1 MNNMKRLLV
10 LLFVAA
16 LAVGLLAGCVKSE
29 PKEEKPT
36 AEPTAVATEVPEETP
51 KPTPEPTPKPT
62 PKPTG
67 KIKLQYYIATGE
79 SDKKSV
85 NDWVAAF
92 QKQYPNVTVQT
103 DFSQVGKEVI
113 AAQIASKSVGDVFF
127 LWETDVYNYAS
138 VHKALMPLDYYVEA
152 LNIDLGDVFSAI
164 KDMGTVEGKL
174 YMVMRDYNHIVLRY
188 NRDLIK
194 AAQLVDPIELEAEG
208 TWDWDTFRSYCIQLT
223 TQDETAEVQT
233 VGCSLRLG
241 YAPIYIPFLEGWGGS
256 WYDKEDK
263 KVTFI
268 SDLRV
273 IEGVKT
279 MVSFV
284 QEDDCCQYNP
294 VGGRSIKKTPD
305 QNDFAGYN
313 TESQI
318 VFNDTDF
325 PSFATAGKS
334 YESKGIDWDIV
345 SMPAFPTH
353 KVGTCATG
361 FAVFNGTKNPD
372 AAAALCLSLYT
383 EEGQRAYNGQEG
395 GSVPNVRT
403 LADAN
408 FWRVPFADKSIDPA
422 EGKNYNAFI
431 SFPEA
436 DTYGQVE
443 CVVPPE
449 IASIIKDYMANIVP
463 YAVNGSRSV
472 DDTLYR
478 LEIEANEKWD
488 SLYAD

>member
-1 MNNMKRLLV
+1 MKTNAKSLIKMAL
-10 LLFVAA
+10 A
-16 LAVGLLAGCVKSE
+16 LAVAIIMTMVFFGCKDYVANDGE
-29 PKEEKPT
+29 LPPDYKP
-36 AEPTAVATEVPEETP
+36 E
-51 KPTPEPTPKPT
+51 
-62 PKPTG
+62 PTG
-67 KIKLQYYIATGE
+67 KIKLQYYIATSE
-79 SDKKSV
+79 SDKRSV

-92 QKQYPNVTVQT
+92 QKQYPNVTVQA
-103 DFSQVGKEVI
+103 DLSQVGKEVI

-208 TWDWDTFRSYCIQLT
+208 AWDWDTFRSYCVQLT
-223 TQDETAEVQT
+223 TQDESADVQT

-268 SDLRV
+268 SDERV

-284 QEDDCCQYNP
+284 QDDDCCRYNP
-294 VGGRSIKKTPD
+294 AGGKSIKKTPD
-305 QNDFAGYN
+305 QNDFADYN

-318 VFNDTDF
+318 VFNDTEF
-325 PSFATAGKS
+325 PSFAAAGKS

-345 SMPAFPTH
+345 SMPAFPIH

-383 EEGQRAYNGQEG
+383 EEGQRAYNGQG
-395 GSVPNVRT
+395 GESVPNLKS

-472 DDTLYR
+472 EDTLLR
-478 LEIEANEKWD
+478 LEIEANEKW
-488 SLYAD
+488 SILYTD

>member
-1 MNNMKRLLV
+1 MKTNAKSLIKTV
-10 LLFVAA
+10 LA
-16 LAVGLLAGCVKSE
+16 LAVAIIMTMIFFGCKSYVAQTGE
-29 PKEEKPT
+29 LPDDYKPAPK
-36 AEPTAVATEVPEETP
+36 
-51 KPTPEPTPKPT
+51 
-62 PKPTG
+62 G
-67 KIKLQYYIATGE
+67 KIKLQYYIATNE
-79 SDKKSV
+79 SDKRSV

-92 QKQYPNVTVQT
+92 QGQYKDVTVQA
-103 DFSQVGKEVI
+103 DLSQVGKDVI

-152 LNIDLGDVFSAI
+152 YNIDLGQVFSAI

-194 AAQLVDPIELEAEG
+194 AAQLVDPIELEAAGE
-208 TWDWDTFRSYCIQLT
+208 WDWDTFRSYCIQLT
-223 TQDETAEVQT
+223 TQEEDADVQT

-256 WYDKEDK
+256 WYDKEEK

-268 SDLRV
+268 SDERV
-273 IEGVKT
+273 LEGVRA

-284 QEDDCCQYNP
+284 KDDDCCQYNP
-294 VGGRSIKKTPD
+294 AGGGGSIKKTAD

-318 VFNDTDF
+318 VFNDTEF
-325 PSFATAGKS
+325 PSFGNAGMN
-334 YESKGIDWDIV
+334 YLSKGIDWDIV

-353 KVGTCATG
+353 KVGTGATG
-361 FAVFNGTKNPD
+361 FAVFNGTRNAD

-383 EEGQRAYNGQEG
+383 EAGQRAYNGQVG
-395 GSVPNVRT
+395 GSVPNVRS
-403 LADAN
+403 LADAM
-408 FWRVPFADKSIDPA
+408 FWRVPFDDKSIDPD
-422 EGKNYNAFI
+422 EGKNYYAFI

-449 IASIIKDYMANIVP
+449 IAEIVKEYMSTVVP
-463 YAVNGSRSV
+463 NAVNGTRSV
-472 DDTLYR
+472 DDTLAK
-478 LEIEANEKWD
+478 LEAEANEKWEN
-488 SLYAD
+488 LYND